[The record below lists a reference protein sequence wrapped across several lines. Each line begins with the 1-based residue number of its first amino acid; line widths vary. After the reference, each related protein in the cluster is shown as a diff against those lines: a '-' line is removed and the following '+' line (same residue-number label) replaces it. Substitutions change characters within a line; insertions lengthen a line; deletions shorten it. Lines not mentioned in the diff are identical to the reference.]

1 MMRERQ
7 VLAGGAAVIV
17 FVLLVTA
24 YVVIAPYWVAGRVG
38 DFATQSMGRGVSVA
52 GGSHLDMSPL
62 SIRLEDV
69 KLSVPGESADSFISA
84 KSVVVPVSL
93 HQLLSR
99 QPDFSSMT
107 LRDAEIALLI
117 DERGQAS
124 WEMPP
129 GILTQAITITLERAS
144 LRYFDARNNQSLA
157 LDRLEGLLEIQ
168 PDGSLSFDGSVVVD
182 AQVMRLNASLKSI
195 TRVNQDGSPLDLAL
209 AGESTSLTFS
219 GRLST
224 ARVLSLSGP
233 VSASGTRLL
242 QFLGLGDS
250 SAPTSIDGALDTAG
264 RAFALRTANLTTGSF
279 AAKGDLAVDLR
290 GVRPRIQAKLAFDT
304 LPLDLLVPAA
314 GASPGEWGR
323 NQIPFVLLRNF
334 DADMTMAARAARYG
348 VLSMSEAQLVLK
360 LADGKLSMSARCQVT
375 NGGSLTGSATI
386 DTAVLPPQL
395 TSSIEAKGAEVHS
408 VLTAIFGLTRLS
420 GIGDISAILSASGT
434 TQEEMI
440 GTLKGE
446 AQASISPGEITG
458 SDLPALLAAAA
469 RSPAVG
475 WGPEAGATAFTSLV
489 GQVSIA
495 DGVASVG
502 SLVMSAGSA
511 TINVSGFSD
520 LLRRAVDLS
529 MTLTTTDGSIQP
541 IAVSVAGKW
550 ASPAISRTAGKEAD
564 PAQPASGN

>member
-1 MMRERQ
+1 
-7 VLAGGAAVIV
+7 
-17 FVLLVTA
+17 
-24 YVVIAPYWVAGRVG
+24 
-38 DFATQSMGRGVSVA
+38 
-52 GGSHLDMSPL
+52 
-62 SIRLEDV
+62 
-69 KLSVPGESADSFISA
+69 
-84 KSVVVPVSL
+84 
-93 HQLLSR
+93 
-99 QPDFSSMT
+99 
-107 LRDAEIALLI
+107 
-117 DERGQAS
+117 
-124 WEMPP
+124 
-129 GILTQAITITLERAS
+129 
-144 LRYFDARNNQSLA
+144 
-157 LDRLEGLLEIQ
+157 
-168 PDGSLSFDGSVVVD
+168 
-182 AQVMRLNASLKSI
+182 
-195 TRVNQDGSPLDLAL
+195 
-209 AGESTSLTFS
+209 
-219 GRLST
+219 
-224 ARVLSLSGP
+224 
-233 VSASGTRLL
+233 
-242 QFLGLGDS
+242 
-250 SAPTSIDGALDTAG
+250 
-264 RAFALRTANLTTGSF
+264 
-279 AAKGDLAVDLR
+279 
-290 GVRPRIQAKLAFDT
+290 
-304 LPLDLLVPAA
+304 
-314 GASPGEWGR
+314 
-323 NQIPFVLLRNF
+323 
-334 DADMTMAARAARYG
+334 
-348 VLSMSEAQLVLK
+348 
-360 LADGKLSMSARCQVT
+360 
-375 NGGSLTGSATI
+375 
-386 DTAVLPPQL
+386 L